1 MSQKRTLAVLLAF
14 WSATALQPAAGNQA
28 GTGPLPLLERAQAAV
43 PSDTENG
50 LALAREAAALERAGP
65 TPRPAVLQRAAWL
78 EAEALF
84 RLGRFEE
91 AGRRLEEVFASIEAE
106 TSPVYGKLLIA
117 DGRVA
122 RSLGEDGRALKSFQ
136 EAFTVFAE
144 LGDRRYMAISL
155 QALGT
160 LYQNA
165 RQYDRAIAYIE
176 RSRSIAAN
184 DPMLTLA
191 GLNNAANAHRF
202 AGRLD
207 TARKLLSEALE
218 MRAVEELP
226 FWQLTLQSNLALVE
240 WQAEKSAAAE
250 AVLGRLRLLIAEN
263 PSLSLPA
270 NAAAIEAQLLL
281 ERGARREALASL
293 RRNFPPGSLEQATE
307 AAREAHQMAYRLYKE
322 LGDPSQALAH
332 LETYKRLVDAERDI
346 AASANL
352 AILNAEFELSAK
364 ELEISNERSQRL
376 EAEVAASEA
385 KRRQQLA
392 LGTAAFFAALGL
404 VGFLAT
410 RIRQSRRLQ
419 RITNAHNAKLEDVN
433 DQLRESNAALE
444 QASAA
449 KTEFLATTSHEV
461 RTPLNAVINLTADVL
476 SGLPKG
482 SDQHLK
488 LSTALRSAEHLHA
501 IVSDVLDVARF
512 EGNRVEARI
521 SEVDIVRTA
530 TDVANL
536 WSPKAKEKK
545 IGFEVAFSPAAKL
558 FRTDDKLLRQ
568 VLSNLLSNAVKFT
581 EKGSVRLSLS
591 GGGEDDLELAITDTG
606 IGIAPADQAC
616 IFESFRQIDAGS
628 TRSFGGTGLG
638 LAICRQITD
647 LLGGDI
653 AVRSAPGQGT
663 TITVTIPPSELPLA
677 DDVKSAEAAAAAE
690 EPSEETLRP
699 LRILAAED
707 NAVNAMVI
715 QAILKNKVSGLTIVE
730 NGAEAVTAVTNGGFD
745 VVLMDKQMPVMDG
758 VEAIKRIRALEG
770 PERTI
775 PIIAVTADAFAEA
788 REELMGAGADD
799 YLSKPVKPEDLKE
812 SIAATFKGRNL
823 QATLAK
829 NAG

>member
-1 MSQKRTLAVLLAF
+1 MSQKRTLAALLALM
-14 WSATALQPAAGNQA
+14 SAAALQPAAGNQA
-28 GTGPLPLLERAQAAV
+28 GTGPVSLLERAQAAV
-43 PSDTENG
+43 PSDTETG
-50 LALAREAAALERAGP
+50 LALAREAAALEMAGP
-65 TPRPAVLQRAAWL
+65 TPRSAVLQRAAWL

-84 RLGRFEE
+84 RLGRLEE
-91 AGRRLEEVFASIEAE
+91 AGTHLDNVFATIEAE
-106 TSPVYGKLLIA
+106 NTPVYGKLLIA
-117 DGRVA
+117 DGRIA
-122 RSLGEDGRALKSFQ
+122 RSLGQDGRALKDFQ

-155 QALGT
+155 QAIGT

-165 RQYDRAIAYIE
+165 RQYDRAIEYIE
-176 RSRSIAAN
+176 RSRAIGAD
-184 DPMLTLA
+184 DPMLTVA

-207 TARKLLSEALE
+207 IARRLLREALE
-218 MRAVEELP
+218 MEAVRALP
-226 FWQLTLQSNLALVE
+226 FWQLTIQSNLALVE
-240 WQAEKSAAAE
+240 WQAGEMAAA
-250 AVLGRLRLLIAEN
+250 ADALSGVKALIAEN
-263 PSLSLPA
+263 PSLSLPP
-270 NAAAIEAQLLL
+270 NAGAIEARLLATA
-281 ERGARREALASL
+281 GKPQEALASL
-293 RRNFPPGSLEQATE
+293 ANNFPAESLKTATE
-307 AAREAHQMAYRLYKE
+307 ASREAHQMVYALYRE
-322 LGDPSQALAH
+322 LGVTDRALAH

-392 LGTAAFFAALGL
+392 LGTAACFAALAL
-404 VGFLAT
+404 VLFLVT
-410 RIRQSRRLQ
+410 RIRQSIRLQ
-419 RITNAHNAKLEDVN
+419 RITKAHNAKLEDVN

-444 QASAA
+444 QANAA

-461 RTPLNAVINLTADVL
+461 RTPLNAVINLTANVVQ
-476 SGLPKG
+476 GLPKG
-482 SDQHLK
+482 TDAHLK

-512 EGNRVEARI
+512 EGKRVEARI
-521 SEVDIVRTA
+521 SEVDVVRTA

-545 IGFEVAFSPAAKL
+545 IGFEVAFSPSAKL
-558 FRTDDKLLRQ
+558 FPTDDKLLRQ
-568 VLSNLLSNAVKFT
+568 ILSNLLSNAVKFT
-581 EKGSVRLSLS
+581 EEGSVKLSLS
-591 GGGEDDLELAITDTG
+591 GGGEDDLTLTVSDTG

-653 AVRSAPGQGT
+653 TVKSAVGRGT
-663 TITVTIPPSELPLA
+663 SITVTIPPSDAP
-677 DDVKSAEAAAAAE
+677 VSALEEEEQESAE

-758 VEAIKRIRALEG
+758 VEAIRRIRALEG
-770 PERTI
+770 PERAI

-812 SIAATFKGRNL
+812 SIAATYKGRGG
-823 QATLAK
+823 QAPLAK